1 MQPLRDL
8 IRPNQKC
15 YWDDNLNKLFESSNQ
30 IIIDLVKEGVQS
42 FDLTRQ
48 TCMEPDWS
56 VDGVGYFLLQKH
68 CDCSKNSLVCCKEGW
83 RQIFAGSRFTKP
95 TERNCWTTEGE
106 VLALSYSLHHSR
118 LFTLGCSDLFVATD
132 HKPLLGIFNNRDL
145 GSIDNP
151 RIQPL
156 KESTLPWCFDII
168 HCPGKWTRRPD
179 ALSRY
184 PGKIYSSLTV
194 IREQPGEFDSSTC
207 SLVENAPEISSIPA
221 TNEMGCATINHINT
235 VAQSDP
241 QYQDLLKTI
250 KSGFQVKPNQT
261 EPCHLREFW

>member
-1 MQPLRDL
+1 M
-8 IRPNQKC
+8 
-15 YWDDNLNKLFESSNQ
+15 
-30 IIIDLVKEGVQS
+30 
-42 FDLTRQ
+42 T
-48 TCMEPDWS
+48 
-56 VDGVGYFLLQKH
+56 
-68 CDCSKNSLVCCKEGW
+68 
-83 RQIFAGSRFTKP
+83 
-95 TERNCWTTEGE
+95 
-106 VLALSYSLHHSR
+106 
-118 LFTLGCSDLFVATD
+118 TD

-145 GSIDNP
+145 GSIDSS

-168 HCPGKWTRRPD
+168 HCPGKLTQGPD

-207 SLVENAPEISSIPA
+207 SLGENAPEISSIPG
-221 TNEMGCATINHINT
+221 TNEMGCATIDHIST

-241 QYQDLLKTI
+241 QYRDLLKII

-261 EPCHLREFW
+261 EPCHLREFWEVRHRLSIYDNLALLDKHIVIPRALQKVVLDNLHYANQVVTGMRFRANQCIYWPGLNFSILNHREACTDCIKNAPS